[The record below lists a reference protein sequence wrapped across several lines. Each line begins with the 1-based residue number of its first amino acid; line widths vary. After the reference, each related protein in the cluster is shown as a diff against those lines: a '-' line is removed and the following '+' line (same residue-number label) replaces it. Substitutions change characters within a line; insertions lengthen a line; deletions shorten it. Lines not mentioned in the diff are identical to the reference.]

1 MESSTVIF
9 NYYSE
14 SKSKKAKKKFT
25 SEEDEI
31 IVNYVQKHGA
41 KNWRFLTTILKNRT
55 SRQIRE
61 RWVNYLDPNVSHGE
75 WTKEEDELILE
86 LFNQN
91 GTKWSVISKS
101 FLNRTDVMIKNRFQ
115 LLKRHLNKGFL
126 KKNGTVEQTI
136 PFQDGEKDIPQ
147 VFENNEDYI
156 FDFTEEMFM
165 NEFDCFN

>member
-1 MESSTVIF
+1 
-9 NYYSE
+9 
-14 SKSKKAKKKFT
+14 
-25 SEEDEI
+25 
-31 IVNYVQKHGA
+31 
-41 KNWRFLTTILKNRT
+41 
-55 SRQIRE
+55 
-61 RWVNYLDPNVSHGE
+61 
-75 WTKEEDELILE
+75 